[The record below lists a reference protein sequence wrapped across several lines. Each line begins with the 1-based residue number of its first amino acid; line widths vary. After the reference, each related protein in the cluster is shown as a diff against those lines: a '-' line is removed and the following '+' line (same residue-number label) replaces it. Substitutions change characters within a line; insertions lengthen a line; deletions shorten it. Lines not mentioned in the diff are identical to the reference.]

1 VTDPPDRDPDDAD
14 RVDGMAID
22 APGAEETNVL
32 PWPLLLRRRVT
43 ERVEASDRYP
53 WIVLVTVLAGLFSVG
68 FTITI
73 LSNSVPRISSDLGS
87 TQSTITWVITAP
99 LLAFAVFGPAAGKF
113 GDLYGQRR
121 VYLLSLA
128 GVAVFAALTAMAPNA
143 AVLIACRALGAAI
156 GAAEGPTSLAIINR
170 TFSPSKRPQ
179 ALGWWSMVAAGAP
192 VIGVV
197 AGGPVVE
204 AFGWRWIFVAQVPLT
219 LVTFLLASAILPDTR
234 ANRDTAFDWA
244 GATSLGVAALALLL
258 AINQGPQ
265 AGWTSA
271 LVIGGITM
279 SVAMFVAFIAIER
292 HVVHPLL
299 PLGYLRRPNFAFPML
314 TQLFGN
320 FAYMGG
326 FILTPLFLQ
335 NEFHYGESHTGLLLI
350 ARPLTFAVAGP
361 VSGYLTLRIGERTA
375 AILGAA
381 SLIASMLALAR
392 VGPGDPDLL
401 IIGSLALSGLG
412 MGAASPAMA
421 AAVANSVDEA
431 DLGIAGATQ
440 QMVAQI
446 GVVLGIQVM
455 QTVHVAREATVG
467 GVASFHEAYLVGAAS
482 AALGLGAA
490 LFVRRTSYKREESA
504 PKGAPSTEP
513 VIAIQ

>member
-1 VTDPPDRDPDDAD
+1 MERDLDE
-14 RVDGMAID
+14 VSIE
-22 APGAEETNVL
+22 APGADEVQIV
-32 PWPLLLRRRVT
+32 PWPLLLRRRLS
-43 ERVEASDRYP
+43 ERVESSGRYP

-73 LSNSVPRISSDLGS
+73 LSNSVPRIAQDLGS
-87 TQSTITWVITAP
+87 TQSAITWVITAP
-99 LLAFAVFGPAAGKF
+99 LLAFAVFGPAAGKL

-121 VYLLSLA
+121 IYLLSLA
-128 GVAVFAALTAMAPNA
+128 GVAVFAALTAMAPSA
-143 AVLIACRALGAAI
+143 PVLIACRALGAAI
-156 GAAEGPTSLAIINR
+156 GAAEGPASLAIINR
-170 TFSPSKRPQ
+170 TFPRSKRPQ

-219 LVTFLLASAILPDTR
+219 LATLVLAFIVLPDARTHR
-234 ANRDTAFDWA
+234 ETSFDFA
-244 GATSLGVAALALLL
+244 GAISLGVGALAMLL
-258 AINQGPQ
+258 AINQGPER
-265 AGWTSA
+265 GWASP
-271 LVIGGITM
+271 VVVGGVLL
-279 SVAMFVAFIAIER
+279 SLAAFAVFVAVER
-292 HVVHPLL
+292 RVRHPLL
-299 PLGYLRRPNFAFPML
+299 PLAYVRRRNFTFPML

-326 FILTPLFLQ
+326 FIITPLFLQ

-350 ARPLTFAVAGP
+350 ARPLTFAIAGP

-375 AILGAA
+375 AVLGAT
-381 SLIASMLALAR
+381 SLIASMLALAH
-392 VGPGDPDLL
+392 VAPGDPDLL
-401 IIGSLALSGLG
+401 IIGSLTLSGLG
-412 MGAASPAMA
+412 MGAAAPAMA

-455 QTVHVAREATVG
+455 QTVHVAREGVVG
-467 GVASFHEAYLVGAAS
+467 GVASFHDAYIVGAV
-482 AALGLGAA
+482 AAGLGLACA
-490 LFVRRTSYKREESA
+490 LFVRRTSYRREE
-504 PKGAPSTEP
+504 GAPQGALLDSGGAALSTP
-513 VIAIQ
+513 